1 MISNSQS
8 FNEYIEDLAEQ
19 YEQTEVQQG
28 KILSEIREAYHAQ
41 GKDGGGWLLF
51 IKERLNI
58 EKNTAYRLIDKS
70 QIVDDFFPHEGTS
83 VDPTQR
89 EVETLTSFKREEPDL
104 YKEVLETKP
113 TLEQMLEVARA
124 EQAAFEADTA
134 AHEKLKQI
142 AEDTRQDPSEDIANK
157 IMSIALVLSLP
168 HNEDKV
174 TSYTLV
180 NELKKKT
187 ITPHDEIALSMFRM
201 KLNSTL
207 DMIGI
212 D

>member
-124 EQAAFEADTA
+124 EQAAFEPDTA
-134 AHEKLKQI
+134 AHEAQRIKVE
-142 AEDTRQDPSEDIANK
+142 ATRMDPNESIGYK
-157 IMSIALVLSLP
+157 ILSASLDLSLP
-168 HNEDKV
+168 VNEDKV
-174 TSYTLV
+174 CLLYTSPSPRDRQ
-180 NELKKKT
+180 K
-187 ITPHDEIALSMFRM
+187 SRM
-201 KLNSTL
+201 PSSA
-207 DMIGI
+207 
-212 D
+212 